1 MHAPVPVRR
10 LSLGA
15 VLALAAGCATFE
27 EGARRD
33 TLTSEVGVYPPPPAG
48 LARARVGV
56 PPMRV
61 TSAWGQEANLDGL
74 ASDQATTLLHQSA
87 RFSVVE
93 RTQLQKLLD
102 EQNLEGIVRAG
113 ELARPGQVRGV
124 DYLLLGKVDNLRVK
138 KEKGGG
144 GISGVP
150 LIGGGFQKGSV
161 KITTECGVDLRLV
174 DPTTGEISAAHFG
187 EFLRTDS
194 ADLLGVSILG
204 IGYESD
210 ADIQISD
217 DDKGKILRLALDDA
231 LRKMLP
237 QIDQALLARAPAAAA
252 PGSSAAPGAAPAAGA
267 PPAEAGPKFC
277 SACGEG
283 LAAGAKFC
291 AKCGAAVPR

>member
-1 MHAPVPVRR
+1 MVAPVPIR
-10 LSLGA
+10 LLGYGA

-48 LARARVGV
+48 LTRARVGV

-138 KEKGGG
+138 REKGGG
-144 GISGVP
+144 GLSGIPV
-150 LIGGGFQKGSV
+150 IGGGFEKGTV

-174 DPTTGEISAAHFG
+174 DPTTGEICAAHFG

-194 ADLLGVSILG
+194 ADLLGISILG
-204 IGYESD
+204 IGYEAD
-210 ADIQISD
+210 ADIQISE

-237 QIDQALLARAPAAAA
+237 QIDQALLARAPA
-252 PGSSAAPGAAPAAGA
+252 PAAPGAAPAAGA
-267 PPAEAGPKFC
+267 APAEPGPKFC
-277 SACGEG
+277 SACGGG
-283 LAAGAKFC
+283 LEAGAKFC
-291 AKCGAAVPR
+291 AKCGAAVQR